1 MAHFIPVK
9 YRFKEER
16 YQHLKVKKQGL
27 TSVDIISC
35 VGSPYNNYVLGSGDY
50 MYYNSSNN
58 QTLDEKNDIASA
70 ILGRPVYGPVL
81 IAEQD
86 EVMGCED

>member
-16 YQHLKVKKQGL
+16 YQLMKVKKQGL
-27 TSVDIISC
+27 TSADIVSF
-35 VGSPYNNYVLGSGDY
+35 VGTPYNHYTLGSLDY
-50 MYYNSSNN
+50 MYYNSGNT
-58 QTLDEKNDIASA
+58 QTKEEKNDIASA

-81 IAEQD
+81 IADQE
-86 EVMGCED
+86 EVMGCEN